1 MAMKTKKILI
11 LSDFSEVS
19 HALLQY
25 GLALAQ
31 QLNAQVWIQHTY
43 YIPPNIAGEVFI
55 PAEALED
62 YEKTIYQK
70 FEFLKKEL
78 PALKAPEVQFVV
90 SFGDLVP
97 EMNKLIDKAQIDLA
111 VIGKQGGGFVTNIL
125 GSNTIK
131 IIQHAHC
138 PVLSVP
144 EGIAF
149 QPYRRMVMAVD
160 LKETQPSVIR
170 QVADFAQVFRS
181 RMDIVHVS
189 EAPVAV
195 DVRQLSHMLD
205 KALENVSHQF
215 FHIHASE
222 IDKAIERHV
231 EGNSSDLLVLLPRK
245 HSFFD
250 SIFQKSI
257 SRQLAYQKKT
267 PLLTI
272 HE

>member
-1 MAMKTKKILI
+1 MKTKKILI

-31 QLNAQVWIQHTY
+31 HLEAQVWVQHTY

-62 YEKTIYQK
+62 YEKTIYQE
-70 FEFLKKEL
+70 FEFLKEEL
-78 PALKAPEVQFVV
+78 PALKALHVQFRVN
-90 SFGDLVP
+90 FGDLVP
-97 EMNKLIDKAQIDLA
+97 EMNKLIDKEQIDLV
-111 VIGKQGGGFVTNIL
+111 VIGNQGGGFVTNIL

-131 IIQHAHC
+131 VIQHAHC

-144 EGIAF
+144 EDIAF
-149 QPYRRMVMAVD
+149 QPYRRMAMAVD
-160 LKETQPSVIR
+160 LKETQPLVIQR
-170 QVADFAQVFRS
+170 VADFAQAFRS

-189 EAPVAV
+189 EAPVAI
-195 DVRQLSHMLD
+195 DVRQLTHRLD

-215 FHIHASE
+215 FHIHTSE
-222 IDKAIERHV
+222 IDKALERHV
-231 EGNSSDLLVLLPRK
+231 EGNSSDLLVLLPRA

-250 SIFQKSI
+250 SMFQKSI
-257 SRQLAYQKKT
+257 SRQLAFQKKV